1 MSIQGDECDLE
12 EGINYWGFSATVLRR
27 GTYKLVFSML
37 IPYNMVVQAVF
48 VCQVTWLSFYRDL
61 ALFNLAFFT
70 QFSRSYFP
78 YVLPFDF
85 SKSIPVCV
93 AVFQKYVEL
102 IFEGFLLKCS

>member
-1 MSIQGDECDLE
+1 
-12 EGINYWGFSATVLRR
+12 
-27 GTYKLVFSML
+27 ML
-37 IPYNMVVQAVF
+37 IPCNMVVQAVF

-102 IFEGFLLKCS
+102 IFEGFLLKCSWIKDNTSSGKHFTLTEPFCALTQGSDIIRPIL